1 MLTVFCGPFQPALED
16 AFVERLRGLAA
27 APTAGLPAPI
37 AVVTPS
43 RALADRLER
52 LAAIERGLPLVNV
65 HFHTFFSLALATLEE
80 DAALAGKTLLSDPVF
95 FDRLMDG
102 ILDSHPELAR
112 SFGGAARPRALARS
126 LRSSLRDLIDAGAAP
141 AEVLEHF
148 GAELEAGGPERQK
161 LAALLRLAF
170 LYEER
175 LESLSVLSSSALARL
190 AARRAEEGSA
200 FLTRFR
206 EILYYGFYDLTG
218 LQADFFE
225 AVAKNYPAALFF
237 PYRRR
242 HPAFAFAEAFF
253 EQKILGLAAEVKDL
267 EPQTG
272 KTVLGPALDRLFA
285 PEATPAD
292 PTPAA
297 ENAGPTPVV
306 GLRVLSASGARDEVW
321 LCAKE
326 IIGLVHAG
334 VCRYEDVGV
343 MARSLEPYRAAVAA
357 AFEENAIPYAMVARE
372 PLLREPFAK
381 AAWTVLSIRRRDF
394 PARSLEELFFSPYF
408 RLPDGGA
415 EGMLHRWRVL
425 IERLQI
431 RAGWLQWEGKL
442 KDRVREDFAI
452 KNADDEILFSI
463 PQAEVATLWD
473 AVAGLKAAQ
482 ETLPASW
489 REAALEARETVSRFL
504 RLPEDASDAECA
516 AADAVWSILASL
528 ETFDLLG
535 QAPSWD
541 EVLDVLEEKFKKA
554 RCVES
559 EPRRGV
565 RVMDVMAG
573 RGESFKILFLM
584 GLKEKSF
591 PRDIREDPL
600 LRDAERAF
608 LRQPV
613 GCWVGLKSAGYEE
626 ERLLFYLAAASAR
639 ERLYCVY
646 PRSDE
651 AGKAEVPSL
660 YLLQLCRVAGLTWG
674 EESVFR
680 RAARS
685 PVQKIAECPPEELSP
700 REVSLRL
707 ALAGQNPAP
716 YLSAAGRGEEA
727 ALADAGLSRLPW
739 FSAWSPPGALD
750 GLVGPPAEYLRE
762 LSRRGLSPSA
772 YKTFLECPF
781 QFFAERVLDLG
792 PIEAAPEKDAL
803 DKRVRGKMYH
813 KILERFYGVLA
824 ASGFQAGALAD
835 WEKTL
840 DLAVDE
846 VFAEHSWRVLGLY
859 PVLWESEKRAMG
871 GHARGFAAWDLARAS
886 AGGWHP
892 AAFEEDL
899 RAPWPGKPPEA
910 LQDLLL
916 HGRLDRL
923 DLDVSGRRFRVVDYK
938 TKISDHLKKEKTLQ
952 LSFYAELAQAKLGSQ
967 AEMDAALLAGVEAA
981 SPRAREDAYAGAA
994 WRKDRAAFWAAA
1006 DKNLA
1011 RLAEGRFPIRPD
1023 AAGDGGWGHCAWC
1036 AFSSLCRKS
1045 HGPSR
1050 RRAEQA
1056 LGAAA
1061 EEGAHE

>member
-27 APTAGLPAPI
+27 TPAAGLPPPI

-52 LAAIERGLPLVNV
+52 LAAVERGLPLINV
-65 HFHTFFSLALATLEE
+65 HFHTFFSLALATLEG
-80 DAALAGKTLLSDPVF
+80 DSALTGKTLLGDSVF
-95 FDRLMDG
+95 FDKLMDG
-102 ILDSHPELAR
+102 LLDSHPELAR
-112 SFGGAARPRALARS
+112 PFGGAERPKALARS

-141 AEVLEHF
+141 AQVLEHF
-148 GAELEAGGPERQK
+148 GAELEAGGAERQK

-170 LYEER
+170 LYEQR
-175 LESLSVLSSSALARL
+175 QESLSVLSSSALARL

-200 FLTRFR
+200 FLGRFR

-242 HPAFAFAEAFF
+242 HPAFTFAEAFF
-253 EQKILGLAAEVKDL
+253 EQKILGLAAERKDL

-272 KTVLGPALDRLFA
+272 KTALGPALDRLFSMEGA
-285 PEATPAD
+285 SAD
-292 PTPAA
+292 LAA
-297 ENAGPTPVV
+297 ENARPAPAAK
-306 GLRVLSASGARDEVW
+306 LRVMSASGARDEAW

-326 IIGLVHAG
+326 IIVLVRAG
-334 VCRYEDVGV
+334 ACRYEDVGV
-343 MARSLEPYRAAVAA
+343 MTRSLEPYRAAVAE
-357 AFEENAIPYAMVARE
+357 AFQENAIPYAMSARE

-408 RLPDGGA
+408 RLPDGA
-415 EGMLHRWRVL
+415 SEGMLHRWRIL

-442 KDRVREDFAI
+442 KDRAREDFEV
-452 KNADDEILFSI
+452 KNADGEVLFNV
-463 PQAEVATLWD
+463 PQNETAALWD

-489 REAALEARETVSRFL
+489 REAARATRATVSRSL
-504 RLPEDASDAECA
+504 RLPEDASETERA
-516 AADAVWSILASL
+516 AADAVWDILASL
-528 ETFDLLG
+528 EMFDRLG
-535 QAPSWD
+535 RAPSWD
-541 EVLDVLEEKFKKA
+541 EVLDVLEEKFKNA
-554 RCVES
+554 RSAEP

-573 RGESFKILFLM
+573 RGESFKVLFLL

-639 ERLYCVY
+639 ETLYCVY

-651 AGKAEVPSL
+651 AGKAEVPSF
-660 YLLQLCRVAGLTWG
+660 YLLQLCRAAGLEWG
-674 EESVFR
+674 EKNIYR

-685 PVQKIAECPPEELSP
+685 PAQKIAECPPEGLSP

-707 ALAGQNPAP
+707 ALAGQNPGP
-716 YLSAAGRGEEA
+716 YLSAAGRSEEA
-727 ALADAGLSRLPW
+727 ALAEAGLSRLPR
-739 FSAWSPPGALD
+739 FSAWSPPGPLD

-781 QFFAERVLDLG
+781 QFFAERVLGLG
-792 PIEAAPEKDAL
+792 SIEEAPEKDAL
-803 DKRVRGKMYH
+803 DKKARGKIYH
-813 KILERFYGVLA
+813 KILERFYRTLA
-824 ASGFQAGALAD
+824 ASGPKTDAPAG
-835 WEKTL
+835 WENIL
-840 DLAVDE
+840 GRAVDE

-886 AGGWHP
+886 AGGWRP
-892 AAFEEDL
+892 DAFEEDL

-910 LQDLLL
+910 LQDLFL

-923 DLDVSGRRFRVVDYK
+923 DIDSSGRRFCVVDYK
-938 TKISDHLKKEKTLQ
+938 TKISDYLKKEKTLQ

-981 SPRAREDAYAGAA
+981 GPRARADAYAGAA

-1023 AAGDGGWGHCAWC
+1023 AAGDGGWGHCVWC
-1036 AFSSLCRKS
+1036 GFSSLCRKS

-1056 LGAAA
+1056 LGEAAA
-1061 EEGAHE
+1061 QEGAHD

>member
-1 MLTVFCGPFQPALED
+1 MLTVFCGPFQPSLED
-16 AFVERLRGLAA
+16 AFIGRLKSLAA
-27 APTAGLPAPI
+27 VPAAGLPAPI

-43 RALADRLER
+43 RAMADRLER
-52 LAAIERGLPLVNV
+52 LAAVERGLPLINV
-65 HFHTFFSLALATLEE
+65 HFHTFFSLALAALEE
-80 DAALAGKTLLSDPVF
+80 DSALAGKTLLGDPVF
-95 FDRLMDG
+95 FDKLMDE
-102 ILDSHPELAR
+102 ILDSHPELSR
-112 SFGGAARPRALARS
+112 PFGGAARPRALARS
-126 LRSSLRDLIDAGAAP
+126 LRSSLRDLIDAGASP
-141 AEVLEHF
+141 DQVLEHF

-161 LAALLRLAF
+161 LAALLRLSF
-170 LYEER
+170 LYEKR
-175 LESLSVLSSSALARL
+175 LESLNVLSSSALARL
-190 AARRAEEGSA
+190 AARRAEDGSA
-200 FLTRFR
+200 FLGRFR

-237 PYRRR
+237 PYRRG

-253 EQKILGLAAEVKDL
+253 EQKILGLTAERQDL

-272 KTVLGPALDRLFA
+272 KTALGPALDRLFA
-285 PEATPAD
+285 TEGASAEPAE
-292 PTPAA
+292 
-297 ENAGPTPVV
+297 ENAGPSPAAK
-306 GLRVLSASGARDEVW
+306 LRVMSASGARDEAW

-326 IIGLVHAG
+326 IIALVRAG
-334 VCRYEDVGV
+334 ACRYEDVGV

-357 AFEENAIPYAMVARE
+357 AFEENAIPYAMSARE

-408 RLPDGGA
+408 RLPDGA
-415 EGMLHRWRVL
+415 TEGMLHRWRILV
-425 IERLQI
+425 ERLQI

-442 KDRVREDFAI
+442 KDRAREDFAI
-452 KNADDEILFSI
+452 RNADDEILFSV
-463 PQAEVATLWD
+463 PQSEVAALWE
-473 AVAGLKAAQ
+473 AVAGLKTAQ
-482 ETLPASW
+482 EALPASW
-489 REAALEARETVSRFL
+489 REAARTARETVSRFV
-504 RLPEDASDAECA
+504 RLPEDASEAERA
-516 AADAVWSILASL
+516 AADAVWGILASL
-528 ETFDLLG
+528 EAFDRLG
-535 QAPSWD
+535 RAPSWD

-554 RCVES
+554 RGA
-559 EPRRGV
+559 EPELRRGV

-573 RGESFKILFLM
+573 RGESFKVLFLL

-639 ERLYCVY
+639 ETLYCVY

-660 YLLQLCRVAGLTWG
+660 YLLQLCRAAGLEWG
-674 EESVFR
+674 EENIHR

-685 PVQKIAECPPEELSP
+685 PAQKISECPPEELSP

-707 ALAGQNPAP
+707 ALNGRNPAP
-716 YLSAAGRGEEA
+716 YLIRAGRGEEA
-727 ALADAGLSRLPW
+727 ALADGGLSRLPR

-750 GLVGPPAEYLRE
+750 GMVGPPTEYLRE

-772 YKTFLECPF
+772 YKTYLECPF

-792 PIEAAPEKDAL
+792 PIEDAPEKDAL

-813 KILERFYGVLA
+813 KILERFYRDLA
-824 ASGFQAGALAD
+824 AGGSRAGAPAV
-835 WEKTL
+835 WEKIL
-840 DLAVDE
+840 DRAVGE

-871 GHARGFAAWDLARAS
+871 GHARGFAAWDLARAE
-886 AGGWHP
+886 AGGWRP

-910 LQDLLL
+910 LRDLLV

-923 DLDVSGRRFRVVDYK
+923 DIDFSGRRFCVVDYK
-938 TKISDHLKKEKTLQ
+938 TKISDHLKNEKTLQ

-981 SPRAREDAYAGAA
+981 GPRAREDAYAGAA

-1006 DKNLA
+1006 DKNLT

-1023 AAGDGGWGHCAWC
+1023 ATGDGGWGHCAWC
-1036 AFSSLCRKS
+1036 GFSSLCRKS